1 MRKCLNLIVRS
12 KKHLISDIL
21 QKTKRKQAILIGGN
35 VVSSVIKS
43 LISIGRFVKRL
54 AQVVK
59 KAPLRALFK
68 CKA

>member
-54 AQVVK
+54 TQVVK

-68 CKA
+68 YKA